1 MISNLVQITASIQ
14 NPDKQAIQ
22 SKQIVDVS
30 ISIFDVSSSGYSN
43 AMSLNYQNT
52 EAVVYL
58 DSTTT
63 TGSLYYTPVYNEN
76 LNYEVWK
83 QRVNK
88 SFNELGIV

>member
-30 ISIFDVSSSGYSN
+30 ISTFDISSSGYN
-43 AMSLNYQNT
+43 NVMSLNYQNT

-63 TGSLYYTPVYNEN
+63 TGSLYYTPVYTEK

-83 QRVNK
+83 RRVNK
-88 SFNELGIV
+88 SFSELGVV